1 MATRTLRGFLVGA
14 AAAGLATAV
23 AFAPAD
29 VLVEG
34 LLWVG
39 AAAGAWVAAEA
50 VAGVALYIANRWGK

>member
-1 MATRTLRGFLVGA
+1 MATRTLSGFLVGA

-23 AFAPAD
+23 ALAPPG

-50 VAGVALYIANRWGK
+50 VAGVFLFVGDRWGK